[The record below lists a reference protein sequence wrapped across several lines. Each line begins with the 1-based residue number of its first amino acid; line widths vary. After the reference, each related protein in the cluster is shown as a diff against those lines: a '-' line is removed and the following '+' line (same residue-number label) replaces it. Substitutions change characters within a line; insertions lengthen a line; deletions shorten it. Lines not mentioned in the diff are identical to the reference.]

1 MKRILL
7 TVFFSLLVQL
17 HVQAQD
23 ALARIKYLEAKDLIA
38 AGKYKPG
45 ISKLDE
51 AEKLLGSGNPK
62 ILFLKIMAQDRLLTS
77 ITDLYESMDN
87 YDLLN
92 AFRKNSNKY
101 LQSYNS
107 PRLADKRTQVNNA
120 LERHPPFSG
129 SKAEFEAAVK
139 VRKAELERL
148 NREKE
153 EQLRLQKLK
162 EEQER
167 KDAELRE
174 KLESEKRLKEKTS
187 WNKYG
192 FLNLGF
198 QSGSIG
204 KYGLLI
210 EGFEQERSSGF
221 RMAVR
226 GSFISG
232 ETVKKFDNSYAP
244 VGAPSEITTKEG
256 KFELD
261 IGRNIR
267 IMHPLYLYAGIGF
280 GSYTKWTRYQVWKSG
295 YLDSEIWG
303 SFGDENGVMYFA
315 NTLGLMLRPSRGINI
330 NAGLSFM
337 NFKNPELTFGIS
349 FNLMPKI

>member
-1 MKRILL
+1 MKRLLL
-7 TVFFSLLVQL
+7 TVFFYLLIQL
-17 HVQAQD
+17 NVQAQD
-23 ALARIKYLEAKDLIA
+23 PLARIKYLEAEEFFTAGNYKASIA
-38 AGKYKPG
+38 
-45 ISKLDE
+45 KLDE
-51 AEKLLGSGNPK
+51 AEKLLGSSNPK
-62 ILFLKIMAQDRLLTS
+62 ILFLKIMAQDQLLLT
-77 ITDLYESMDN
+77 IKDLYESMDN
-87 YDLLN
+87 YDLLS
-92 AFRKNSNKY
+92 AFRKNGNKY
-101 LQSYNS
+101 TVAYNS
-107 PRLADKRTQVNNA
+107 PELADKNMEVYKA
-120 LERHPPFSG
+120 LERHPPYSG
-129 SKAEFEAAVK
+129 SRADFEAAVT

-153 EQLRLQKLK
+153 EQLRLQKIK

-174 KLESEKRLKEKTS
+174 KVESEKRQKDRKE
-187 WNKYG
+187 WNTYG
-192 FLNLGF
+192 FFNLGF

-244 VGAPSEITTKEG
+244 VGAPSETTTKEG
-256 KFELD
+256 KFEIDL
-261 IGRNIR
+261 GRNIR

-303 SFGDENGVMYFA
+303 SFGDEAGVVYFA
-315 NTLGLMLRPSRGINI
+315 NSLGLMLRPSRGINI

-349 FNLMPKI
+349 FNLMPKL